1 MTIGYADEFGNNS
14 FDFDKQGTHFIV
26 ASILIDE
33 KNISTIEQKLKNI
46 RQKYFQTG
54 EIKSSKVA
62 NNHKRRIKILTDLQ
76 QLDFTI
82 FAVIVD
88 KKSLYS
94 KGFHYKKSFYKY
106 INHLL
111 YKELFNTFDSLSL
124 YVDEF
129 GSNKFMQEF
138 KKYVNKKHPL
148 TLFSNIEFAHQNSK
162 NSIFIQLS
170 DFIAG
175 SLGYIYDETKKNNKS
190 IDIKKLLYNK
200 IAYIRQFP
208 NPLPIIKSISQD
220 DNFDE
225 DISKLSLLRIESF
238 IEKNESNQ
246 DPQIKEQIH
255 FLNILLFLQQVKPWV
270 STKEI
275 LNHLNIKRK
284 EPMNKEYFRSKII
297 GNLRDKGIIIA
308 SSQKGYKIPIS
319 LKDIGHFI
327 KHGNRVILPMLNR
340 IKEVNNAIKLIS
352 KNKINILYNYNELN
366 KIINSIEEIS

>member
-1 MTIGYADEFGNNS
+1 M
-14 FDFDKQGTHFIV
+14 
-26 ASILIDE
+26 
-33 KNISTIEQKLKNI
+33 
-46 RQKYFQTG
+46 
-54 EIKSSKVA
+54 
-62 NNHKRRIKILTDLQ
+62 
-76 QLDFTI
+76 
-82 FAVIVD
+82 
-88 KKSLYS
+88 
-94 KGFHYKKSFYKY
+94 
-106 INHLL
+106 
-111 YKELFNTFDSLSL
+111 LFRS
-124 YVDEF
+124 
-129 GSNKFMQEF
+129 
-138 KKYVNKKHPL
+138 
-148 TLFSNIEFAHQNSK
+148 
-162 NSIFIQLS
+162 
-170 DFIAG
+170 
-175 SLGYIYDETKKNNKS
+175 S
-190 IDIKKLLYNK
+190 IDIKKLLDNK

-352 KNKINILYNYNELN
+352 KNKINILDNYNELN